1 MAPRDATPPLPKSS
15 IPGIVWPGLPGPA
28 AAERLA
34 LLQQFEQS
42 QWWPPEALRAQQDR
56 QLSIL
61 LSHAVATA
69 PYYAER
75 LRDAG
80 VRPGKPLSPEVWA
93 RIPLLR
99 REDIQQARSA
109 LHSRAVPKAHR
120 PLHKL
125 ATSGSTGKPV
135 EVVVTKITH
144 LFWEAFT
151 LRDHQWHRRD
161 LRGKLAAIRN
171 FSEGKALYP
180 KGARNRTWAPAAG
193 SVYPTGPAIGLS
205 ITASAEQ
212 QAEWLQ
218 RQRPDYLLIFPSALS
233 ELLGYCRE
241 RAIAF
246 PRLREVRTLS
256 EVVGPELRAACRQ
269 TWGVPLTD
277 MYSVQETG
285 YLALQCPEHAHY
297 HVQGEGVL
305 LEVLDAAGRT
315 CAPGETGRVV
325 VTSLH
330 NFAMP
335 LVRYDIGD
343 YAEVGER
350 CACGR
355 GLPVLN
361 RILGRVRN
369 MVTLP
374 SGERYWPPVYG
385 ERYREVAPIRQFQFV
400 QKSLERLE
408 VKLVA
413 DRELTAAE
421 QGKLRDLIH
430 QRIRYPFEITFTY
443 HDEIPRGPGGKYE
456 DFRSELP
463 APSEDDAA

>member
-1 MAPRDATPPLPKSS
+1 
-15 IPGIVWPGLPGPA
+15 
-28 AAERLA
+28 
-34 LLQQFEQS
+34 
-42 QWWPPEALRAQQDR
+42 
-56 QLSIL
+56 
-61 LSHAVATA
+61 
-69 PYYAER
+69 
-75 LRDAG
+75 
-80 VRPGKPLSPEVWA
+80 
-93 RIPLLR
+93 
-99 REDIQQARSA
+99 
-109 LHSRAVPKAHR
+109 
-120 PLHKL
+120 
-125 ATSGSTGKPV
+125 
-135 EVVVTKITH
+135 
-144 LFWEAFT
+144 
-151 LRDHQWHRRD
+151 
-161 LRGKLAAIRN
+161 
-171 FSEGKALYP
+171 
-180 KGARNRTWAPAAG
+180 
-193 SVYPTGPAIGLS
+193 
-205 ITASAEQ
+205 
-212 QAEWLQ
+212 
-218 RQRPDYLLIFPSALS
+218 
-233 ELLGYCRE
+233 
-241 RAIAF
+241 
-246 PRLREVRTLS
+246 
-256 EVVGPELRAACRQ
+256 
-269 TWGVPLTD
+269 

-315 CAPGETGRVV
+315 CAPGEVGRVV
-325 VTSLH
+325 VTPLH

-335 LVRYDIGD
+335 LIRYDIGD

-385 ERYREVAPIRQFQFV
+385 ERYREVAPIRQFQIV

-430 QRIRYPFEITFTY
+430 QRIRYPFELTFTY

-456 DFRSELP
+456 DFKSELA
-463 APSEDDAA
+463 APSEDGAA